1 MKYRLSNLTLSL
13 CTLLAAILM
22 ASCADN
28 EDNTPS
34 FADKDRLEALID
46 TDIAKIKEF
55 RDNYG
60 TYILYNFD
68 KNLDFAYQFE
78 QASTWNNATLTMMGK
93 DEAHDAVD
101 ALYDNVFN
109 CYSDDYK
116 KKYYPRK
123 LLLVNDIQSSN
134 ELGLSLPDA
143 GHHTAVANINSV
155 TFNAASVS
163 PQTIGEFH
171 RALLTDYLVKARG
184 EYPVEDAYL
193 SYSQKD
199 YSALMN
205 SSRKNVRQIL
215 AENPEFFYD
224 HGFFI
229 PEDDESTYFPSAE
242 DDVIAYIQNMI
253 SMDKAFADMLL
264 ERPVMADKM
273 HLITTGLIAK
283 GVDVKAINPWAEQ
296 FVTMEYIQ
304 PAVVY
309 GEDVVTATDEAT
321 MNITIIQGSI
331 PSERLDVTVNGETQ
345 SIDLTKYD
353 RMRIVIP
360 VELKGLQKGPNT
372 VTMQLYLQGQAKP
385 AVTATANVTFA
396 NMDNIQRFK
405 IDKEGERDEMF
416 RTIAI
421 SVGDG
426 YPVSEREVNPNL
438 TTISFEKHGWID
450 RYYMENDCDYRAWK
464 LYKENGMVKKIMAY
478 ERGFNED
485 YTGIE
490 YKLTDTYMFEYND
503 DNELQ
508 CVKVTPA
515 NGAEQII
522 VENVTYIAGKIVRYS
537 YKGMPYEP
545 VYATANGATTRVDC
559 LDENMSGLCFG
570 FTGTES
576 LNPYFIQGLPA
587 VIPGDVAE
595 VPLQLLYS
603 QYIFNS
609 VGSIWTTGW
618 ETIKEGTAMAKQ
630 ATITIN
636 GETWTYTF
644 ALKTD

>member
-13 CTLLAAILM
+13 CTLVAAILM
-22 ASCADN
+22 VACSDK
-28 EDNTPS
+28 EDNSPS

-55 RDNYG
+55 RDKYG

-68 KNLDFAYQFE
+68 KTLDFAYQFE
-78 QASTWNNATLTMMGK
+78 QASTWNSATLTMMGK
-93 DEAHDAVD
+93 EEARTAVD
-101 ALYDNVFN
+101 ALCDNVFN

-116 KKYYPRK
+116 KKFFPRK

-134 ELGLSLPDA
+134 ELGLSLPVE
-143 GHHTAVANINSV
+143 GRHIAVANINSV

-163 PQTIGEFH
+163 PLTVGEYH

-184 EYPVEDAYL
+184 EYPVEDAYFA
-193 SYSQKD
+193 YSQKE
-199 YSALMN
+199 YSALMDG
-205 SSRKNVRQIL
+205 SRKNVRQLL

-253 SMDKAFADMLL
+253 NMDKEFADMLL

-273 HLITTGLIAK
+273 HLITTGLVAL
-283 GVDVKAINPWAEQ
+283 GVDVKTINPWAEQ
-296 FVTMEYIQ
+296 FLTMEYIQ

-321 MNITIIQGSI
+321 MKITIIQGSM
-331 PSERLDVTVNGETQ
+331 PLDYLAVTVNGETQ
-345 SIDLTKYD
+345 NIDLTTYD

-360 VELKGLQKGPNT
+360 IQLKGLQKGQNV
-372 VTMQLYLQGQAKP
+372 VTLQLYLQGISKP
-385 AVTATANVTFA
+385 GVTTTANATYA
-396 NMDNIQRFK
+396 NMDNIQKFK
-405 IDKEGERDEMF
+405 IDKEDERDEMY

-438 TTISFEKHGWID
+438 TTISFEKHGWVD
-450 RYYMENDCDYRAWK
+450 RYFMENDCDYRAWK
-464 LYKENGMVKKIMAY
+464 LYKENGMVTKIMAY
-478 ERGFNED
+478 ERGFNEN
-485 YTGIE
+485 YTAIE
-490 YKLTDTYMFEYND
+490 YKLTDTYEFEYNE
-503 DNELQ
+503 DNELLRVTQ
-508 CVKVTPA
+508 TPA
-515 NGAEQII
+515 DGTPAVI
-522 VENVTYIAGKIVRYS
+522 VDDVTYIAGKITRYS
-537 YKGMPYEP
+537 YNGKPYEP
-545 VYATANGATTRVDC
+545 VYASANGATTRVDC

-570 FTGTES
+570 FDGTES
-576 LNPYFIQGLPA
+576 LNPYFIEGLPA
-587 VIPGDVAE
+587 VIPGYVAE
-595 VPLQLLYS
+595 MPLQLLYS
-603 QYIFNS
+603 RYIFNS
-609 VGSIWTTGW
+609 LGNIWTTGW
-618 ETIKEGTAMAKQ
+618 ETIKEGTSMAKQ

-636 GETWTYTF
+636 DETWTFTF
-644 ALKTD
+644 ALKTE